1 MARAGRERRCVNLSQ
16 HARRGRVSVDAQLE
30 LFTGLVQELIDHRL
44 ADHQARRIAEPENE
58 KVVSI
63 ESGRASRN
71 SIPYFPNLQIAC
83 GHFRTGTADAEEFRS
98 LDDSYGRL
106 DPEKH
111 FIARASGN
119 SMNGGKNPIQDGDY
133 LLLERMSPTR
143 AGSITNQVLVIERQ
157 DLSGDDQYL
166 LRQILKN
173 ENGEHVLHAF
183 NPTYADIPATEDFRT
198 LARFKTIL
206 EPWQLAV
213 GQTFRR
219 EEIPALFGEE
229 FNVGNWNV
237 GHVVLKDK
245 NTHILLVT
253 INKQGRQ
260 EGHRYVD
267 HWIDETTFH
276 WQSQNQTS
284 PTDKRGSELINHRQ
298 LGIKIHLF
306 VREERLSATGKAA
319 PFKYHGPVNYLSH
332 TGSQPMA
339 VKFNLY

>member
-1 MARAGRERRCVNLSQ
+1 
-16 HARRGRVSVDAQLE
+16 
-30 LFTGLVQELIDHRL
+30 
-44 ADHQARRIAEPENE
+44 
-58 KVVSI
+58 
-63 ESGRASRN
+63 
-71 SIPYFPNLQIAC
+71 
-83 GHFRTGTADAEEFRS
+83 
-98 LDDSYGRL
+98 
-106 DPEKH
+106 
-111 FIARASGN
+111 
-119 SMNGGKNPIQDGDY
+119 
-133 LLLERMSPTR
+133 MSPTR

-183 NPTYADIPATEDFRT
+183 NSAYADIPSNEDFRT

-206 EPWQLAV
+206 EPWQLV
-213 GQTFRR
+213 IGQTFRR

-284 PTDKRGSELINHRQ
+284 PTDKRGREIVNHRQ

-306 VREERLSATGKAA
+306 VREERLSSAGKAA
-319 PFKYHGPVNYLSH
+319 PFTYHGPVNYLSH

-339 VKFNLY
+339 VKFNFY